1 MSKPALTLE
10 PNFRS
15 GLERKVAEQLDAAG
29 VEYTHE
35 SKWVPYVV
43 PERTAKYLPDMVIEG
58 TNILI
63 ECKGR
68 FGGSGPGLRFSGD
81 SAKER
86 QKLLLI
92 KEQHPEIDLRI
103 VFQRAS
109 TPIYPKSPTTQA
121 KWCDDHGI
129 PWADKGTV
137 PKEWLEEIR
146 AQQRCASSKKS
157 RKTK

>member
-1 MSKPALTLE
+1 MAKPALSLE
-10 PNFRS
+10 SNYRS
-15 GLERKVAEQLDAAG
+15 KLEERVAEQLESAG
-29 VEYTHE
+29 VRFTHE

-43 PERTAKYLPDMVIEG
+43 PERTAKYLPDMVIDG

-63 ECKGR
+63 ECKGF
-68 FGGSGPGLRFSGD
+68 FGGGRQFGGKSSD

-109 TPIYPKSPTTQA
+109 TPIYPKSPTSYG
-121 KWCDDHGI
+121 KWASDHQI
-129 PWADKGTV
+129 PWSDKGEV
-137 PKEWLEEIR
+137 P
-146 AQQRCASSKKS
+146 QQWVDDIVRLQNASSKKS
-157 RKTK
+157 RK